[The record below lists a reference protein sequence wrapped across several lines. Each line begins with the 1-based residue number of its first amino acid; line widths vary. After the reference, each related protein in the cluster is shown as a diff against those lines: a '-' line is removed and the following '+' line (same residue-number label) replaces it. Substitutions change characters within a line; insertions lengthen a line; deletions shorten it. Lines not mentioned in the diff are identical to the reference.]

1 MDKGGA
7 IYILT
12 NKNNTTLYTD
22 VTADLQ
28 SRYIQHIEKVYPKS
42 FSARYNLNKLVYY
55 ELFSSITDAID
66 REKQIKAGSRAK
78 KIKLIEQ
85 ENPNWNDLGEIFL
98 EGLL

>member
-1 MDKGGA
+1 M
-7 IYILT
+7 
-12 NKNNTTLYTD
+12 
-22 VTADLQ
+22 TADLR
-28 SRYIQHIEKVYPKS
+28 SRYIQHIEKIYPKS

-85 ENPNWNDLGEIFL
+85 ENPDWDDLGEIFL

>member
-7 IYILT
+7 IYIIT
-12 NKNNTTLYTD
+12 NKNNTTLYTG
-22 VTADLQ
+22 VTADLR